1 MTQKVRVDLL
11 FGFLGSGKT
20 TLASRILNEYGSK
33 KRLALIVNEF
43 GDVGVDGEILKG
55 NDIDLIQ
62 LSSGCLCC
70 TLKGSLHA
78 AVVELA
84 EKSPIDHIVIEAT
97 GVAEPEEM
105 LSSFAEP
112 GFQEKF
118 DLGPMVTV
126 VDTPKF
132 LKIRDMLGPFYE
144 AQVEKSDYVIL
155 NKLDMADA
163 KLTEEVRE
171 EVADLNP
178 DAIVRH
184 AERCDVD
191 LEEILDG
198 PASGALAR
206 YIGAHD
212 GETSAS
218 SHDHSHDH
226 DHHGHDHDH
235 GARHA
240 PATSFV
246 IDVPG
251 ETDRAA
257 LESLYR
263 DAPERLW
270 RSKGFVRLGGRD
282 HLVQVAM
289 GAVEITPTEPRERH
303 YLVFNRRPPRPG
315 LVRATHRA
323 SGTKRGG
330 VSAGASGKRRLSR
343 TLAS

>member
-1 MTQKVRVDLL
+1 MKKTRVDLL

-20 TLASRILNEYGSK
+20 TLAKRILTEYGPK
-33 KRLALIVNEF
+33 RRLALIVNEF

-55 NDIDLIQ
+55 NDIDLVQ

-84 EKSPIDHIVIEAT
+84 EKSKVDHIVIEAT
-97 GVAEPEEM
+97 GVAEPEEL

-132 LKIRDMLGPFYE
+132 SKIRSMLGPFYE

-155 NKLDMADA
+155 NKIDGADA
-163 KLTEEVRE
+163 DVLDGVTEETQE
-171 EVADLNP
+171 LNP
-178 DAIVRH
+178 DAVIRH
-184 AERCDVD
+184 AEHCDVD
-191 LEEILDG
+191 IEEILDG
-198 PASGALAR
+198 PSSEALAR
-206 YIGAHD
+206 YIETYGIND
-212 GETSAS
+212 GRYHQEAEP
-218 SHDHSHDH
+218 HDH
-226 DHHGHDHDH
+226 DATQQHDHATHDHGHGH

-240 PATSFV
+240 PASSFV

-251 ETDRAA
+251 DIDRAA
-257 LESLYR
+257 LEELFAS
-263 DAPERLW
+263 APEGLW
-270 RSKGFVRLGGRD
+270 RAKGFVQIDGTD

-289 GAVEITPTEPRERH
+289 GAVDITPSDPRDRH
-303 YLVFNRRPPRPG
+303 YLVFIGDG
-315 LVRATHRA
+315 LERDWFDE
-323 SGTKRGG
+323 
-330 VSAGASGKRRLSR
+330 RLS
-343 TLAS
+343 AAMAKENA